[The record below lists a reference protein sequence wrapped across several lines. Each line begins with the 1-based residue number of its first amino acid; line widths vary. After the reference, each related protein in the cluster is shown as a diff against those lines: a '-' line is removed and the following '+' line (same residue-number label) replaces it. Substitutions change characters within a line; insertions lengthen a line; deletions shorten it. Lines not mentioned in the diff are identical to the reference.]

1 MNIIKKII
9 RSAAVKYIAIVMLL
23 SVAITDLANIGVC
36 LINYA
41 VTVNKNYLNG
51 IMVLALI
58 VSVCITL
65 SIYIIKKNK

>member
-9 RSAAVKYIAIVMLL
+9 RSAAAKYIAIVMLL
-23 SVAITDLANIGVC
+23 AVAITDLTNIGVC

-51 IMVLALI
+51 IMALALI
-58 VSVCITL
+58 VSASITL
-65 SIYIIKKNK
+65 SIYLIKKN